1 MPSYSEVEKVLAVL
15 RRVLRMRGYSLRTE
29 ESYLGSVRRFL
40 RFHRRVSPGDLQAEH
55 LERYLEYLAE
65 DLRLAPASRNL
76 AASGISFF
84 FMHYLG
90 SDAGRRVPRA
100 RQGEVVPVVF
110 SHSEAIAVIELMRGK
125 YRLIG
130 RLLYGSGI
138 RVSECLSL
146 RVKDLDFD
154 LAQITVRDGK
164 GARDRYTVLPRSLID
179 PLRNVVQHVAEV
191 RARDRG
197 HGGGWAALPGAL
209 HQKAPRAGFDLS
221 WHFLFPASRETPDE
235 ATGRLGRWH
244 LHVTAVQREVKR
256 AIRSAGISKPATTH
270 TFRHTFATETLRSG
284 YDVRTVQKLM
294 GHKDIRITMRYLHAI
309 EQTGLAVRSPLDRST
324 SGD

>member
-1 MPSYSEVEKVLAVL
+1 MPPSPEVEKVLAVL
-15 RRVLRMRGYSLRTE
+15 RRVLRTRQYSLRTE

-40 RFHRRVSPGDLQAEH
+40 HFHRRVSPADLGVEH
-55 LERYLEYLAE
+55 FERYLEHLAQ

-76 AASGISFF
+76 AASGIAFF

-90 SDAGRRVPRA
+90 SDAGQHVARA
-100 RQGEVVPVVF
+100 RRGDVVPVVF
-110 SHSEAIAVIELMRGK
+110 SHSEAMAVIELLRGK

-130 RLLYGSGI
+130 RLLYGSGM

-164 GARDRYTVLPRSLID
+164 GAHDRYTVLPRSLIE
-179 PLRNVVQHVAEV
+179 PLKGAVRTAAEV
-191 RARDRG
+191 RASDRA
-197 HGGGWAALPGAL
+197 HGGGWVTLPGAL
-209 HQKAPRAGFDLS
+209 HVKAPKAGFDLS
-221 WHFLFPASRETPDE
+221 WHFLFPAARETADE
-235 ATGRLGRWH
+235 ATGRIGRWH
-244 LHVTAVQREVKR
+244 LHVTAVQREIKR
-256 AIRSAGISKPATTH
+256 AIRSAGITKPATTH
-270 TFRHTFATETLRSG
+270 TFRHTFATETLRAG

-309 EQTGLAVRSPLDRST
+309 EQTGLAVRSPLDRAT